1 MCTWGMRK
9 VLDIISL
16 ESLDSPE
23 SLKYKSDSLNK
34 QTLPYNG
41 SWLCI
46 KHSQYLLDAKEW
58 I

>member
-34 QTLPYNG
+34 HTLPYNG